1 LISSRQHSSTQILS
15 LMLKVSVNSQVFDIQ
30 SDNSNLLVN
39 NEILD
44 WDLVKISEGKFHIL
58 YNNRSYNAEVL
69 EADYEAKSF
78 KIKLNNNTYLLSA
91 KDRFDALL
99 EQLGMGDAASAK
111 VNDLKAPMPGLIVDI
126 KVQVG
131 DTIKKGD
138 SLLILEAMK
147 MENVLKSVGDGKVKA
162 IKVSPKQ
169 NVEKNQILIEFE

>member
-1 LISSRQHSSTQILS
+1 
-15 LMLKVSVNSQVFDIQ
+15 MLKVSVNTQMFDIQ

-39 NEILD
+39 NEVLD

-58 YNNRSYNAEVL
+58 YDSHSYNAEVL

-78 KIKLNNNTYLLSA
+78 KIKLNNNSYLLSA
-91 KDRFDALL
+91 KDRFDVLL

-111 VNDLKAPMPGLIVDI
+111 VNDLKAPMPGLIVEI

-131 DTIKKGD
+131 DSIKKGD
-138 SLLILEAMK
+138 TLLILEAMK
-147 MENVLKSVGDGKVKA
+147 MENVLKSVGDGKVKT